1 MDKQVWFIIT
11 AVAIITAIGF
21 FAFQGMND
29 DEHAEPPAGEETQNE
44 NEQQDT
50 TPEQTKN
57 PEKENHQSV
66 QHMDYTGEVAPKFSA
81 EDLAAAPT
89 DNWITNGG
97 DLYNR
102 RYSPLEQID
111 TSNIGD
117 LKLEW
122 VTSLGSGLEFKY
134 SGESTPLVYDGVMF
148 NVTGANVVQA
158 LDATTG
164 EIIWE
169 YTPQL
174 ADGLDT
180 ACCGWISRGVAIG
193 DEKVYVG
200 LLDSRLVALDQ
211 ETGDVVWETPVA
223 EWEKG
228 YTITSAPLYYNGKVY
243 TGVAGGEYGI
253 RGFLAAYDS
262 NIGREV
268 WRTYTIP
275 APGEPGSETWPDDND
290 SWLTGGGPIWQTPA
304 VDPELNMIY
313 FSTGNASPDLDGSNR
328 QGDNLYA
335 NSMLALDA
343 DTGEYQWHFQQ
354 VHHDIWDLD
363 PANPVTLFD
372 VEIDGE
378 TRNAIAETGKTG
390 WVYILDRTN
399 GEPLIGIEE
408 QPVPQDERQKT
419 SPTQPYPIGDALV
432 PQSITEEDVER
443 DFPEDFEG
451 KVGDLF
457 TPFWDEPL
465 TITPSPQGG
474 GNWPPSAYNPDT
486 ELYYVQV
493 NSNYFA
499 YAHNEEDEA
508 NIFDEGK
515 EWIGSIWQP
524 LEGGPQHG
532 LITAVDVKTNTIAWQ
547 EEWETIAFSGLLT
560 TKGNLLFAGH
570 NDGRLIA
577 YNATTGEQLWEFM
590 TDAGVNAPAMTYS
603 VDGKQ
608 YISVFAAGNSLAGT
622 THGDKIYTFSL
633 EGEYTSLEDV
643 PEDAI
648 NTSPTAEE
656 QDTDNQENEGQT
668 GTDGGEVAEQG
679 LKVYENNCLSCHG
692 ANGVGGHNG
701 PNLENLDMTDEEL
714 IEQIKHGGGG
724 MPPFEG
730 VLTEEQIEAV
740 KEYLKTLMKE

>member
-1 MDKQVWFIIT
+1 MDKQLWIVIA
-11 AVAIITAIGF
+11 AVAVITVVGF
-21 FAFQGMND
+21 FAFQSMGD
-29 DEHAEPPAGEETQNE
+29 DEEHAEPPTTEETQDEGE
-44 NEQQDT
+44 NQ
-50 TPEQTKN
+50 EQTETN
-57 PEKENHQSV
+57 QQSKEDHHSV
-66 QHMDYTGEVAPKFSA
+66 QFSEYTREVAPRFTA
-81 EDLAAAPT
+81 EDLTAPPS

-102 RYSPLEQID
+102 RYSPLDQID

-134 SGESTPLVYDGVMF
+134 SGEATPLVYDGVMF
-148 NVTGANVVQA
+148 NITGADVVQA
-158 LDATTG
+158 IDATSG

-180 ACCGWISRGVAIG
+180 ACCGWISRGVALG
-193 DEKVYVG
+193 DGKVYVG

-211 ETGDVVWETPVA
+211 KTGKLVWETQVA

-228 YTITSAPLYYNGKVY
+228 YTITSAPLYYDGKVY
-243 TGVAGGEYGI
+243 TGIAGGEYGI
-253 RGFLAAYDS
+253 RGFMAAYDA

-290 SWLTGGGPIWQTPA
+290 SWIKGGAPIWQTPA
-304 VDPELNMIY
+304 VDPELNMVY

-328 QGDNLYA
+328 EGDNLYA

-378 TRNAIAETGKTG
+378 MRNAIAETGKTG

-399 GEPLIGIEE
+399 GEPLIGMEE
-408 QPVPQDERQKT
+408 RPVPQEERQKT
-419 SPTQPYPIGDALV
+419 SPTQPFPVGDSLV
-432 PQSITEEDVER
+432 QQTITEEDIKR
-443 DFPEDFEG
+443 DLGEDFDG
-451 KVGDLF
+451 VVGDLF
-457 TPFWDEPL
+457 TPFWDEPV

-474 GNWPPSAYNPDT
+474 GNWPPSAYNPNT

-499 YAHNEEDEA
+499 YAHNEGDEA
-508 NIFDEGK
+508 NEFEEGK

-524 LEGGPQHG
+524 VEGGPVRG
-532 LITAVDVKTNTIAWQ
+532 YITAVDVKTNTIAWQ
-547 EEWETIAFSGLLT
+547 KEWDTIAWSGLLT
-560 TKGNLLFAGH
+560 TKGNLLFTGH
-570 NDGRLIA
+570 NDGRIIA
-577 YNATTGEQLWEFM
+577 YNATSGEQLWEFM
-590 TDAGVNAPAMTYS
+590 TDAGANAPPMTYS

-608 YISVFAAGNSLAGT
+608 YVSIFSAGNSLGGT

-633 EGEYTSLEDV
+633 EGEYASLEDV

-648 NTSPTAEE
+648 KKSPEAK
-656 QDTDNQENEGQT
+656 DTDNETSEGPT
-668 GTDGGEVAEQG
+668 GAEEGGEVAEQG
-679 LKVYENNCLSCHG
+679 LKIYENNCLSCHG
-692 ANGVGGHNG
+692 AKGVGGHNG
-701 PNLENLDMTDEEL
+701 PNLENSTMSEEEL
-714 IEQIKHGGGG
+714 IEQIKHGGAG

-730 VLTEEQIEAV
+730 TLSEEQIEAV
-740 KEYLKTLMKE
+740 KEYLKTLMNK